1 MLLWFEV
8 YINIHKEI
16 KKLLQKL
23 EIFVFFPSK
32 CFFLDEYIFSIMIF
46 AKYDIK
52 PIFKD
57 IQRME
62 LGETVE
68 FLKILQKIAN
78 FCVFSKKNRFST
90 LFYKICGTDVKQ
102 TYC

>member
-8 YINIHKEI
+8 YINIYKEI
-16 KKLLQKL
+16 KKLFQKF

-46 AKYDIK
+46 AKYVIK
-52 PIFKD
+52 STCKN

-62 LGETVE
+62 LGETVNI
-68 FLKILQKIAN
+68 FKILQKLQI
-78 FCVFSKKNRFST
+78 FVFF
-90 LFYKICGTDVKQ
+90 
-102 TYC
+102 

>member
-8 YINIHKEI
+8 YINIYKEI
-16 KKLLQKL
+16 KKLFQKL

-52 PIFKD
+52 SIFKD

-62 LGETVE
+62 LGETVK
-68 FLKILQKIAN
+68 F
-78 FCVFSKKNRFST
+78 
-90 LFYKICGTDVKQ
+90 
-102 TYC
+102 